1 MISLVKKKF
10 AKPHFSN
17 STTQVSPTKK
27 PKYGFLKKLI
37 QKSIMGSLI
46 SNGKKSKARSIF
58 YSTMRHLRFTYG
70 LRRPL
75 TFVFRILAKI
85 RPIFSVFI
93 LRKGGSSYK
102 VPAPTT
108 FKRSVLQSF
117 SWFRSAVRARKERF
131 YHERFFNE
139 LLAIAKHSGE
149 TYKIFKSYHVTILQN
164 RVLMR
169 RVIYP
174 YRPLRLG
181 LLGRRFVKLKAR
193 SRTRSLKVKKL
204 FRVVRRYRLR
214 VIRRRFTHF
223 FNNFNRLKYFYMIR
237 RSSPVKFLA
246 RNQMVRALTTYYLI
260 SRTLRKSKF
269 PQLVLRMRYKQLFHH
284 YFRNF
289 SRPFKPTRYKK
300 FILRRKLILNVK
312 NA

>member
-1 MISLVKKKF
+1 MVFVVKKKF
-10 AKPHFSN
+10 YKPHTPGL
-17 STTQVSPTKK
+17 TTQTASPK

-139 LLAIAKHSGE
+139 LLAITKHSGE
-149 TYKIFKSYHVTILQN
+149 TYKMFKSYHLTILQN
-164 RVLMR
+164 RVLIR

-193 SRTRSLKVKKL
+193 SRTRSLRIRKL
-204 FRVVRRYRLR
+204 FRVVRRYKLR

-223 FNNFNRLKYFYMIR
+223 FNNFNRLKYFYMIKK
-237 RSSPVKFLA
+237 SSPLKSLA
-246 RNQMVRALTTYYLI
+246 RNQMMRALMTYYLM
-260 SRTLRKSKF
+260 SKALRKSKF
-269 PQLVLRMRYKQLFHH
+269 PQLVLRMRYNQLFYN

-289 SRPFKPTRYKK
+289 SRSFKSTKYKK
-300 FILRRKLILNVK
+300 FILRRKLILIAR